1 MLQPINSLQFTQ
13 SGFNHIISDMAAR
26 QQAVKMFDKAF
37 STAQR
42 KRLFSRLMRGSRRMQ
57 HLTEKTIPVNSRHIS
72 TQVVSIDAIRGTES
86 RGDEF
91 DVEFLPLAEHVEQRW
106 VSVAAAMMSDVTLPP
121 VELLKIGN
129 SYYVR
134 DGHHRISVARAMG
147 TRSVDAVVTE
157 FTD

>member
-1 MLQPINSLQFTQ
+1 MLQPMNSLQLTQ
-13 SGFNHIISDMAAR
+13 SSFKHISSDMVAR

-42 KRLFSRLMRGSRRMQ
+42 KRLFSGLMGGSRRMQ
-57 HLTEKTIPVNSRHIS
+57 HLTEVILPVNSCYIG
-72 TQVVSIDAIRGTES
+72 TQIVSLDAIRGTES

-91 DVEFLPLAEHVEQRW
+91 DIDFLPLAEHIEQRW
-106 VSVAAAMMSDVTLPP
+106 VSVATAIMSDVTLPP

-147 TRSVDAVVTE
+147 IKSIDAAVRE
-157 FTD
+157 FTN